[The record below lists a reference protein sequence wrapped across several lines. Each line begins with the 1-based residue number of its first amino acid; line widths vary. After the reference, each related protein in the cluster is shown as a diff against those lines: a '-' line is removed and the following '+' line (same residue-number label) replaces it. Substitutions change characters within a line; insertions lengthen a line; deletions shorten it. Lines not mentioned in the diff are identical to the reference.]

1 MSRVLIFGGD
11 GILGRHLYQALKES
25 HDLCVTLHGSA
36 ACYPE
41 RLFADVRVE
50 FGVAAGDTPRVVD
63 VLEGFRPDWVVN
75 AVGLVKR
82 DLANDRVASL
92 EANTMFPHLLAQLC
106 ATYESRL
113 LHFSTDCVYSGRNGM
128 YKETDQPDC
137 NDWHGR
143 CKALGEPA
151 GEHVLVLRT
160 SFIGLEF
167 SCKRSLIEWFLAQR
181 GEVPGYRKAI
191 WSGLTAIEVGR
202 LVKMLIRR
210 EESLAGLWH
219 VATPPIS
226 KFDLLTALNARLGER
241 GVRVV
246 PDDSFVCNRSLDGSA
261 FSRRTSY
268 VPPSWDLMLDELAED
283 IRSRWALNAPG
294 C

>member
-1 MSRVLIFGGD
+1 
-11 GILGRHLYQALKES
+11 
-25 HDLCVTLHGSA
+25 
-36 ACYPE
+36 
-41 RLFADVRVE
+41 
-50 FGVAAGDTPRVVD
+50 
-63 VLEGFRPDWVVN
+63 
-75 AVGLVKR
+75 
-82 DLANDRVASL
+82 
-92 EANTMFPHLLAQLC
+92 
-106 ATYESRL
+106 
-113 LHFSTDCVYSGRNGM
+113 M

-137 NDWHGR
+137 DDWHGR

-160 SFIGLEF
+160 SFIGLELA
-167 SCKRSLIEWFLAQR
+167 CKRSLIEWFLAQR

-202 LVKMLIRR
+202 LVNMLIRR

-246 PDDSFVCNRSLDGSA
+246 PDDVLCDKSRWFSVSSVATFRHREPNADELPRYPRSLGTEHTELLA
-261 FSRRTSY
+261 RRYWANRTGTVLLSRASSGLFYPEMDIALSPGRFRSDMVSNGRTADTVS
-268 VPPSWDLMLDELAED
+268 PPMTNTGIPALGLRHQVLAS
-283 IRSRWALNAPG
+283 IARAG
-294 C
+294 

>member
-1 MSRVLIFGGD
+1 M
-11 GILGRHLYQALKES
+11 LGHHLYLALKES
-25 HDLCVTLHGSA
+25 HDLCVTLHGSD
-36 ACYPE
+36 ACYPK
-41 RLFADVRVE
+41 RLLADVRTE
-50 FGVAAGDTPRVVD
+50 FGVAAGDATRVLD
-63 VLEGFRPDWVVN
+63 VLESFHPDWVIN

-92 EANTMFPHLLAQLC
+92 EANTVFPHLLAKLC
-106 ATYESRL
+106 ATRESRL
-113 LHFSTDCVYSGRNGM
+113 LHFSTDCVYSGRKGM

-137 NDWHGR
+137 DDWHGR

-160 SFIGLEF
+160 SFVGLELAY
-167 SCKRSLIEWFLAQR
+167 KRSLIEWFLTQR
-181 GEVPGYRKAI
+181 GDAPGYRKAI

-202 LVKMLIRR
+202 LANRLISCG
-210 EESLAGLWH
+210 ESLAGLWH

-226 KFDLLTALNARLGER
+226 KFDLLAALNARLGER

-246 PDDSFVCNRSLDGSA
+246 PDDGFVCDRSLDGSA
-261 FSRRTSY
+261 FSKRTGY